1 MKQVIAIMTIL
12 SVLISSAG
20 FASQAPSKQ
29 VNLAHRMG
37 LMLNELETQQ
47 NSPVIEKL
55 ILSNIVTA
63 YSNSNIK
70 DVKLKDRIDSAIVR
84 LSPALSKKEEA
95 FFNRQLAKI
104 N

>member
-1 MKQVIAIMTIL
+1 MKQIIAMMTIL
-12 SVLISSAG
+12 SVLISSTG
-20 FASQAPSKQ
+20 FAAQTPDKKIDLGQ
-29 VNLAHRMG
+29 RMG
-37 LMLNELETQQ
+37 LMLSELETQK

-70 DVKLKDRIDSAIVR
+70 NEKLKQRIDSAIVR
-84 LSPALSKKEEA
+84 LSPAMSKKEEA
-95 FFNRQLAKI
+95 FFDKQLAKI